1 MKRGMDYPIE
11 NFKIITDSRASIV
24 LYRFLINRK
33 DKGRIVLPINICPVV
48 VEVIIKAGFTVLFVD
63 ISDENLCLDIKKTI
77 KLLNSDKSIRGVLI
91 NHTYGIEYD
100 FSENVE
106 SIKNWDVFVIE
117 DKCLCR
123 PVFVANYN
131 VDLTLFST
139 GYAKFVELNYAG
151 GIGLSKPKY
160 NFDVVPHEL
169 LLENNKSIRFNDF
182 NVNFNKYI
190 TDINTGLE
198 LISLHKKQINQVY
211 IDGLSDISLD
221 NRFNNW
227 RYNIVVKDKERT
239 ISEIFNNNLFVSSH
253 YKPLSD
259 NYQDYAI
266 SWNLFNKVINLFND
280 KYFDVNMAQR
290 LVEIIRSL
298 NN

>member
-117 DKCLCR
+117 DKWAL
-123 PVFVANYN
+123 
-131 VDLTLFST
+131 
-139 GYAKFVELNYAG
+139 
-151 GIGLSKPKY
+151 
-160 NFDVVPHEL
+160 
-169 LLENNKSIRFNDF
+169 
-182 NVNFNKYI
+182 
-190 TDINTGLE
+190 
-198 LISLHKKQINQVY
+198 
-211 IDGLSDISLD
+211 
-221 NRFNNW
+221 
-227 RYNIVVKDKERT
+227 
-239 ISEIFNNNLFVSSH
+239 
-253 YKPLSD
+253 
-259 NYQDYAI
+259 
-266 SWNLFNKVINLFND
+266 
-280 KYFDVNMAQR
+280 
-290 LVEIIRSL
+290 
-298 NN
+298 